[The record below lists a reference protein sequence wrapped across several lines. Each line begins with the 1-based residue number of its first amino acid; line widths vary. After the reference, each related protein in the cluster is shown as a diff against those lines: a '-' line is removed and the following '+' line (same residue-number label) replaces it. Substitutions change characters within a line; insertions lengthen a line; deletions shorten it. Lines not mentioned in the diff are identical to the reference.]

1 MPHGALKHTVPGQKK
16 VNEDK
21 SKYLDLLVPGRIQH
35 FISYMDLV
43 YWDRFQHD
51 KVHHELSKG
60 KVTSFSPI
68 AKFPK
73 GISIFHYYA
82 TNEQVIKTFR
92 EAMELALNEKKDD
105 KRISLMPLMFLH
117 KHPVPNKAGHRVTP
131 MQVAIEKQSPA
142 CFESMLA
149 MLT

>member
-43 YWDRFQHD
+43 YWDRFLHD
-51 KVHHELSKG
+51 KFNHELSKG
-60 KVTSFSPI
+60 KVSSFSPI

-73 GISIFHYYA
+73 GISIFHFYA
-82 TNEQVIKTFR
+82 TNEKVIKTFR
-92 EAMELALNEKKDD
+92 EAMELALIERRDD
-105 KRISLMPLMFLH
+105 KRI
-117 KHPVPNKAGHRVTP
+117 
-131 MQVAIEKQSPA
+131 
-142 CFESMLA
+142 
-149 MLT
+149 